1 MWVKGVFNAHAVADH
16 AKVDASFAVK
26 SEHCHHATM
35 SSFFG
40 KDQHS
45 HNHHTTS
52 FADAKPSA
60 SKGGASDKE
69 AAGGWNPFGA
79 AKPAKGGKK

>member
-1 MWVKGVFNAHAVADH
+1 MWVEGVFNAHAVADH

-40 KDQHS
+40 KDHS
-45 HNHHTTS
+45 HNHHATS
-52 FADAKPSA
+52 FADKDAKAASA
-60 SKGGASDKE
+60 SKGSWFS
-69 AAGGWNPFGA
+69 GGDSKPA
-79 AKPAKGGKK
+79 AKSAEKDK